1 MIKIKA
7 LSNFDGFVRGQTVE
21 LPPEYAKAVI
31 KKRLAEEV
39 GETKKAAD
47 PVNKMAAEPANKSAT
62 KRTRKDDDNED
73 LA

>member
-1 MIKIKA
+1 MIKIIA